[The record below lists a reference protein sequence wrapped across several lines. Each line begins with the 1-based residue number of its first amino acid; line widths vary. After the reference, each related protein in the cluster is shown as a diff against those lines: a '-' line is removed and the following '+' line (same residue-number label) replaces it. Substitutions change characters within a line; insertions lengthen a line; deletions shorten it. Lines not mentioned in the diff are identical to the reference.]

1 MAGLE
6 RLYGG
11 SDPGQVWSFIILYTM
26 FFGAVL
32 SGGFAAGFFIFQ
44 EFGLSLDYK
53 LAIMSCVNGAYFI
66 ILVLFAAIPYFEVPA
81 IKRQ

>member
-1 MAGLE
+1 MAPIITCFILGPLYRRMTGLE

-32 SGGFAAGFFIFQ
+32 SGGFAAGFFIF
-44 EFGLSLDYK
+44 
-53 LAIMSCVNGAYFI
+53 
-66 ILVLFAAIPYFEVPA
+66 
-81 IKRQ
+81 